1 MRIPKIRSP
10 RSIRSIR
17 PARLTRIGLAA
28 LLTVLVWIRFQVSD
42 AADSRALDEAGAPAV
57 AVADR
62 VVVDGVFS
70 EWGGAPDALRS
81 DGAYLYVRFRL
92 PELRTLQG
100 GNATTRVLFDLD
112 ADPAT
117 GQVRKDDDGPM
128 GVDLEVTF
136 SPPNARR
143 DGAPGT
149 GVSVQQF
156 TQKGPASTVG
166 HARAGLLFA
175 PSFAATDFELR
186 LARRAELNQDIAA
199 LFQNAGK
206 ASFRV
211 LVLGSDGKE
220 IARTARVE
228 GPMPPLDAA
237 PTIAPTAPP
246 ERRTDGVRVV
256 SWNVEKEAPMKNPA
270 PFQRILNALQ
280 PDVVLCQEWTSKPGE
295 IEAWFKTQLP
305 GRGTWRVHT
314 HGELGVAI
322 ATTLPL
328 EPLTDGSVMPARK
341 VNGKIRPVRFVAAR
355 VDTAVGPV
363 LFGTTHLK
371 CCGTKDSPEDEL
383 RQLEADA
390 INEFVRVQL
399 GKGQPMPVVVTGDM
413 NLVGTRNPLDQ
424 IARDLDV
431 DGSTLTITDAY
442 TATGAGNDTW
452 RNDEGQFSPGRLDY
466 VLYADAALSAAH
478 AYVFDSAQV
487 DDATR
492 SRLGVEANDSLA
504 TDHRAVLVDLVRAP
518 PPAPQPKPILGAALR
533 ELVTTGGS
541 PVLVNFWATWCGP
554 CVAELPDLARVAREC
569 EARGLRFVLVSCDA
583 PEDVEA
589 ARKLLTEKGITTASY
604 IKGEPDEGFIPG
616 FDPDWNGSLPTT
628 FVFDAAGK
636 NVAVHEGS
644 ATYQEFLELVAPVL
658 ASK

>member
-1 MRIPKIRSP
+1 MRISLPRPPRAS
-10 RSIRSIR
+10 RSIRILIAAVLTALVWFRLQAFDDADAR
-17 PARLTRIGLAA
+17 PASAQVAA
-28 LLTVLVWIRFQVSD
+28 M
-42 AADSRALDEAGAPAV
+42 APA
-57 AVADR
+57 ADR
-62 VVVDGVFS
+62 VVVDGAFADWS
-70 EWGGAPDALRS
+70 ESAHALRS
-81 DGAYLYVRFRL
+81 DGAYVYVRFQL
-92 PELRTLQG
+92 PEERTLQG
-100 GNATTRVLFDLD
+100 GTATTRVLFDLD
-112 ADPAT
+112 ADAAT

-136 SPPNARR
+136 SPPNPKR
-143 DGAPGT
+143 GGSPGT
-149 GVSVQQF
+149 GVAIQQF
-156 TQKGPASTVG
+156 TAKGPASSIG

-175 PSFAATDFELR
+175 PSFAATNFELR

-199 LFQNAGK
+199 LFQAAGK
-206 ASFRV
+206 AAFRV
-211 LVLGSDGKE
+211 LVLAPDGKE
-220 IARTARVE
+220 IARSARIE
-228 GPMPPLDAA
+228 GALPPLDSARESA
-237 PTIAPTAPP
+237 PIAPPVA
-246 ERRTDGVRVV
+246 RADGVRVV
-256 SWNVEKEAPMKNPA
+256 TWNVEKEAPMKNPA
-270 PFQRILNALQ
+270 PFQRILKALA

-295 IEAWFKTQLP
+295 IEAWFKAQLP
-305 GRGTWRVHT
+305 ERGTWRVHT

-355 VDTAVGPV
+355 VETKVGPV
-363 LFGTTHLK
+363 VFGTTHLK

-399 GKGQPMPVVVTGDM
+399 GKSKPMPVVITGDM

-452 RNDEGQFSPGRLDY
+452 RSEDGQFSPGRLDY
-466 VLYADAALSAAH
+466 VLYADAALAAAN
-478 AYVFDSAQV
+478 AYVFDSAQL

-492 SRLGVEANDSLA
+492 ASLGVQAMDSLA
-504 TDHRAVLVDLVRAP
+504 TDHRAVLVDLVPAP
-518 PPAPQPKPILGAALR
+518 PPAPLPKPIRAAELR

-569 EARGLRFVLVSCDA
+569 EARGLRLVLVGCDA
-583 PEDVEA
+583 PEDAEA
-589 ARKLLTEKGITTASY
+589 ARKLLTAKGLAFQTY
-604 IKGEPDEGFIPG
+604 IKGELDEAFIPG

-628 FVFDAAGK
+628 FVFDASGK
-636 NVAVHEGS
+636 KVALHEGS
-644 ATYQEFLELVAPVL
+644 ATYQEFLDLVAPVL